1 MKSII
6 IYYSLEGNTK
16 LIATLIKENT
26 GADIVQLQPAKE
38 VPKSGFMKYFWG
50 GKSVVFNEQPELLNP
65 PIDLNDYDTIFIG
78 SPVWNA
84 SYAPPLTTFFTN
96 NPIKDKHIY
105 LFGCH
110 GGGGTKKFNQKLTE
124 LLVGNSVVS
133 TIEFKDP
140 LKLNQEEV
148 ALKVKNWLL

>member
-16 LIATLIKENT
+16 LIASLIKENT
-26 GADIVQLQPAKE
+26 GADIVQLQPVKE

-65 PIDLNDYDTIFIG
+65 PVDLSEYDTLYIG

-84 SYAPPLTTFFTN
+84 SYAPPLTTFFTT
-96 NPIKDKHIY
+96 NPIKNKNVY

-110 GGGGTKKFNQKLTE
+110 GGGGTKKFDQKLTE
-124 LLVGNSVVS
+124 LLQGNTIVS